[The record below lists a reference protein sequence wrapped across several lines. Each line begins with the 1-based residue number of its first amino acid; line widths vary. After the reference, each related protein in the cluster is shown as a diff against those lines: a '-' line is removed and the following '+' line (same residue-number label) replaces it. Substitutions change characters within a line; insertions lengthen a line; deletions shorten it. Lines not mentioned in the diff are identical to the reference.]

1 MRGTGFLL
9 EAILLVRIEVAVGAQ
24 SVDAP
29 MVRVRLVLRCGRVCH
44 MTVPGH

>member
-9 EAILLVRIEVAVGAQ
+9 EAILLVMIVVAVGAQ
-24 SVDAP
+24 SVDAL
-29 MVRVRLVLRCGRVCH
+29 MVRVRFVLRCGRVYH